1 MPGLQ
6 FLDFNYLVFMA
17 PAILLSL
24 AASIY
29 TQVIFKRYSKQR
41 AVSGMTGA
49 EAAQRLLKN
58 AGVNDVD
65 IEPVE
70 GFLSDHYDPSSRT
83 LRLSPAVYNSDSLAA
98 IGVACHEAG
107 HALQHASGYAPL
119 HIRSILVPAA
129 QFGPMLS
136 WIVIAIGFAISSL
149 ALVKLGIFVFGL
161 MVLFSIVTLPV
172 EWNAT
177 SRAKKLMVST
187 GMVTVEEQ
195 SAAARVLNAAFMT
208 YVAAAFSALMTLLY
222 YLLRLGLLGGRSD
235 D

>member
-1 MPGLQ
+1 
-6 FLDFNYLVFMA
+6 
-17 PAILLSL
+17 LL
-24 AASIY
+24 
-29 TQVIFKRYSKQR
+29 
-41 AVSGMTGA
+41 
-49 EAAQRLLKN
+49 RLS
-58 AGVNDVD
+58 GVNDVE
-65 IEPVE
+65 IESVQ

-83 LRLSPAVYNSDSLAA
+83 LRLSPGVYHSDSLAA

-136 WIVIAIGFAISSL
+136 WIVIAIGLAISSL
-149 ALVKLGIFVFGL
+149 ALVKVGVVLFGA

-172 EWNAT
+172 EWNAS
-177 SRAKKLMVST
+177 SRAKTLMVST
-187 GMVTVEEQ
+187 GLVTEEEQ
-195 SAAARVLNAAFMT
+195 PAAARVLNAAFLT

-222 YLLRLGLLGGRSD
+222 YLLRLGLLGGRGD